1 MQFSFLM
8 CVNQDQPFLD
18 QAVSSMIAQDYKDEY
33 EIIIVANNCLDALYE
48 KLQGYAERS
57 KNIRLFRTSIGQLA
71 FNLNYG
77 FDQAKGDYVVRMD
90 ADDVCF
96 PDRLTRTAEMLEVH
110 EYPDVLSG
118 LAQKVDESGRVT
130 QGAEKVPARKNVS
143 RLLWFKNPI
152 VHPATAI
159 KRESLLKARG
169 YLGGVN
175 CEDYDLWLRMDRL
188 GMDLIQADFLAI
200 QYRINP
206 YQVKGSRIAYA
217 DGVGLKLREALF
229 RPSLLFFIG
238 TLQGLTK
245 FLIFSLMRRMK

>member
-18 QAVSSMIAQDYKDEY
+18 QAVESMITQDYKDDY

-48 KLQGYAERS
+48 KLQGYAEKS

-96 PDRLTRTAEMLEVH
+96 PDRLARTAEMLEVH
-110 EYPDVLSG
+110 GYPDVLAG
-118 LAQKVDESGRVT
+118 LAEKINENGVALGPPGKVRS
-130 QGAEKVPARKNVS
+130 EKQIS
-143 RLLWFKNPI
+143 RLLPFKNPI
-152 VHPATAI
+152 VHPASAV
-159 KRESLLKARG
+159 KRESLLRVRG
-169 YLGGVN
+169 YLGGIN
-175 CEDYDLWLRMDRL
+175 CEDRDLWLRMNRMGMRL
-188 GMDLIQADFLAI
+188 VAGDFTAI

-206 YQVKGSRIAYA
+206 YQVKGSKIAYA
-217 DGVGLKLREALF
+217 DGVGLTLREGLF
-229 RPSLLFFIG
+229 RGSPIFIFGALISLSKFYLF
-238 TLQGLTK
+238 LALK
-245 FLIFSLMRRMK
+245 RMN

>member
-18 QAVSSMIAQDYKDEY
+18 QAVNSMIAQDYKGEY

-48 KLQGYAERS
+48 KLQGHAEKS

-110 EYPDVLSG
+110 GYPDVLAG
-118 LAQKVDESGRVT
+118 LAEQIDENGVVIGRPGKART
-130 QGAEKVPARKNVS
+130 EKQIS
-143 RLLWFKNPI
+143 RLLPFKNPI

-159 KRESLLKARG
+159 NRISLLKVRG
-169 YLGGVN
+169 YLGGIN
-175 CEDYDLWLRMDRL
+175 GQDYDLWVRMERS
-188 GMDLIQADFLAI
+188 GMIIVLANFVAI

-206 YQVKGSRIAYA
+206 YQVKGSRITYA
-217 DGVGLKLREALF
+217 DAIGLKLREALF
-229 RPSLLFFIG
+229 RGSSLFFLG
-238 TLQGLTK
+238 ALVGVGKFFLFTLVRK
-245 FLIFSLMRRMK
+245 MK

>member
-18 QAVSSMIAQDYKDEY
+18 QAVNSMIAQDYKDEY
-33 EIIIVANNCLDALYE
+33 EIIIVANNCQDALYE
-48 KLQGYAERS
+48 KLQGYVEKS

-110 EYPDVLSG
+110 GYPDVLAG
-118 LAQKVDESGRVT
+118 LAQKIDESGRVI
-130 QGAEKVPARKNVS
+130 QVAQKVAVRENVS

-152 VHPATAI
+152 VHPA
-159 KRESLLKARG
+159 
-169 YLGGVN
+169 
-175 CEDYDLWLRMDRL
+175 
-188 GMDLIQADFLAI
+188 
-200 QYRINP
+200 
-206 YQVKGSRIAYA
+206 
-217 DGVGLKLREALF
+217 
-229 RPSLLFFIG
+229 
-238 TLQGLTK
+238 
-245 FLIFSLMRRMK
+245 